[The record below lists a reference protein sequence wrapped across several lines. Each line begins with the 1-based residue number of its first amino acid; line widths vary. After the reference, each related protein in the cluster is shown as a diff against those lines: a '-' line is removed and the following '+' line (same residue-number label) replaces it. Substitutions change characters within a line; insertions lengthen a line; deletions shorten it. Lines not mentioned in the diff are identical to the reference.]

1 MHSTKEEVNV
11 VQLIKYG
18 ELEESD
24 WESYIQNHT
33 SEMCNKYSNMCN

>member
-1 MHSTKEEVNV
+1 MYSTKEEVNV

-24 WESYIQNHT
+24 WESYMQKKPYIRNV
-33 SEMCNKYSNMCN
+33 

>member
-1 MHSTKEEVNV
+1 MYSTKEEVNV

-24 WESYIQNHT
+24 WKSYIQNHT
-33 SEMCNKYSNMCN
+33 SEMGYKFFKMCN

>member
-1 MHSTKEEVNV
+1 MYSTKEEVNV

-24 WESYIQNHT
+24 WESYIQNPT

>member
-1 MHSTKEEVNV
+1 MHSMNEKVKD

-24 WESYIQNHT
+24 CASYMQNHT
-33 SEMCNKYSNMCN
+33 SEMCNK